1 MKPLFAALRFLSILP
16 VPQNWAGDGK
26 SLSRSVKF
34 FPVVGL
40 TIGAI
45 VAGCNWLLAFVV
57 PQMVVAAMVV
67 TLLAIM
73 TRGLHLDGLA
83 DTADGFWSV
92 SDRQRTLEIMKDSYT
107 GAMGVIAIACI
118 LLLKFACLSAMDPD
132 VLWQGVILM
141 VLTSRC
147 MMVLPISLLPYA
159 RKEGGLG
166 KLFYETRSAFNALW
180 AVLFAL
186 TAGWFIAGLAGSG
199 AGAISVL
206 VTMAVKRVCPCEI
219 GLQDRRWRG
228 CLLIPI
234 SIRTGRGLLIIATSL
249 PMLCSYGGRKNDRI
263 GRPYRHQSLV
273 Y

>member
-1 MKPLFAALRFLSILP
+1 MKQLFAAFRFLSILP

-26 SLSRSVKF
+26 CLSRSVKF

-40 TIGAI
+40 TIGVI
-45 VAGCNWLLAFVV
+45 VAGCSWLLAFVV

-132 VLWQGVILM
+132 VLWQGVSLM

-180 AVLFAL
+180 AVSFVLM
-186 TAGWFIAGLAGSG
+186 AGWFIADLAGIV
-199 AGAISVL
+199 AVVASVF
-206 VTMAVKRVCPCEI
+206 VTMAFGYYCKWKI
-219 GLQDRRWRG
+219 GG
-228 CLLIPI
+228 V
-234 SIRTGRGLLIIATSL
+234 TGDTIGATSEL
-249 PMLCSYGGRKNDRI
+249 TEVVTA
-263 GRPYRHQSLV
+263 LV
-273 Y
+273 MCAWYAN